1 MPMIQTEVT
10 LQMAYHLEP
19 NMKTYQKAGYALS
32 VGQEK
37 DAQKDMKYGRTKK
50 KTFGF
55 GVSFLL

>member
-1 MPMIQTEVT
+1 VIVFMPMIQTEVT

-37 DAQKDMKYGRTKK
+37 DASKGYEIWQD
-50 KTFGF
+50 
-55 GVSFLL
+55 